1 MSVLPTSSSEAHT
14 RDATT
19 PNAPPL
25 HAAACRPAGPRPLHD
40 PTGLQDDVPAKRRR
54 RFHRSSYLLLVLVD
68 EITGLP
74 CPGAITVTHTGSYR
88 ARAPC
93 RELINARRCRCRLDW
108 TGLDCICGSGPRP
121 AIIYSSEG
129 CAQAQAHT
137 QVPTT
142 YAWRLSVYNTCTPPG
157 RGCGRKL
164 LPRRYSKTGA
174 GIRLARPPTQECVE
188 CTAARCCCCC
198 WLHG

>member
-1 MSVLPTSSSEAHT
+1 MLPPAGRPDPAGLSTIPQ
-14 RDATT
+14 ATT
-19 PNAPPL
+19 
-25 HAAACRPAGPRPLHD
+25 HACR
-40 PTGLQDDVPAKRRR
+40 TGRRSR
-54 RFHRSSYLLLVLVD
+54 ETPPPFSPSYLLLVLVD

-174 GIRLARPPTQECVE
+174 RIRLARPPRS
-188 CTAARCCCCC
+188 A
-198 WLHG
+198 